1 MAEKRPDRHSAEYSR
16 SFDREN
22 YDHINF
28 KFRKDSGIMDAL
40 VLACRKTGMK
50 KNEYIREALLD
61 KLVRDD
67 CIPWK

>member
-1 MAEKRPDRHSAEYSR
+1 MTEKRKDRHGAEYLR
-16 SFDREN
+16 TFDKVN

-28 KFRKDSGIMDAL
+28 KFRKDSGIMQAL
-40 VLACRKTGMK
+40 TIACRKTGMS

-67 CIPWK
+67 CIP